1 MQQRFRSEEP
11 NVFAEE
17 VNEIALSADNDNTI
31 QSTDTIEI
39 YGYETSKDLAFKKK
53 IIKCNN
59 IIK

>member
-17 VNEIALSADNDNTI
+17 VNEIVLSADNDNTI
-31 QSTDTIEI
+31 QSTNAIEI
-39 YGYETSKDLAFKKK
+39 YGYETIKDLAFKK
-53 IIKCNN
+53 N

>member
-17 VNEIALSADNDNTI
+17 VNETALSGDNDNTI

-39 YGYETSKDLAFKKK
+39 YGYETSKDLAFKKN

>member
-11 NVFAEE
+11 YVFAEE
-17 VNEIALSADNDNTI
+17 VNEIALSGDNDNTI

-39 YGYETSKDLAFKKK
+39 YGYETSKDLAFKKN

>member
-11 NVFAEE
+11 NAFAEE
-17 VNEIALSADNDNTI
+17 VNEIALSGDNDNTI

-39 YGYETSKDLAFKKK
+39 YGYETSKDLAFKNN